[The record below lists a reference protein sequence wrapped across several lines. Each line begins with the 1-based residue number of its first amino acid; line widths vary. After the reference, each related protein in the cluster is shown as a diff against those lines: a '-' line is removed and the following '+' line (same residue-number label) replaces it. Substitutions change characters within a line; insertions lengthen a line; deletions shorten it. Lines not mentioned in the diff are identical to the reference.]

1 MIFFERRGIIKVS
14 KFFVVSERERSM
26 RAIWFKGKRHEI
38 NCHGAFLLRAKGL
51 GERALLRIAAGD
63 IYRIHVNGEFAHW
76 GPAKTANGRS
86 PVDEIP
92 LGKYLNNGEAVIA
105 VEITGYAIDVL
116 GTCNDEAFFSA
127 EVVEGDRTV
136 YTAYDFEAYLLNDT
150 IRKVSRYSWQRHF
163 VECYRM
169 EKDRRSF
176 YLGNT
181 EGRIPSE
188 IIDVKGN
195 NRIKRVVRYP
205 SFETV
210 WAETPFE
217 AGSIG
222 HAPVENPYT
231 YIYMTDHQDN
241 GFSLDEIDP
250 LVHEFQSMVFEK
262 NNRFDAP
269 DGYRMYDLGRDLA
282 GFIRVELTVKKAA
295 RLYVIWDEVVQ
306 ENGRI
311 DPIRMHMTSISRYEL
326 AEGEYSL
333 ESMEPYTLKYIQ
345 TMVEEG
351 EVEIRRVGVRTYE
364 NPDAGRLA
372 FSSADKTYELLM
384 EAARNTFAQNAPDI
398 FMDCP
403 SRERAGWLCDSF
415 FTGQSEYLFTGVSRV
430 EKHFLDNYAHCPE
443 IPYMPEGMIPMC
455 YPGEFMISKK
465 HPYIA
470 NWALWYL
477 LELETYLTRTHDEV
491 IREDSRKKVDGLLRF
506 FEKHENEF
514 GLLENVPGWTFVEW
528 SMANDPEF
536 VKGINFPSSMLY
548 SGALRAI
555 AKAYDRPELSEK
567 ADRIVE
573 TIRSMARLESGFWC
587 DNAVRDGNGKPVL
600 TGNTS
605 ETCQYYAFFFGI
617 ATPERDGELFRILL
631 EEFGADRVQEECYPT
646 VHKANAFIGN
656 ILRMAYLSENGYAE
670 AALSQVVD
678 YYLYMAERTNTLWEY
693 NTPHKSCNHG
703 FASFIATV
711 ILRSICG
718 YDGCTDKV
726 IRIRE
731 AFDGMDAYA
740 KLPLDDT
747 RFVTITVKDGVRTVD
762 APEGY
767 TVKNV

>member
-1 MIFFERRGIIKVS
+1 
-14 KFFVVSERERSM
+14 M
-26 RAIWFKGKRHEI
+26 RAVWFKGKRHEI
-38 NCHGAFLLRAKGL
+38 NCHGAFLLRAKEL
-51 GERALLRIAAGD
+51 GEDARLRIAAGD

-92 LGKYLNNGEAVIA
+92 LGAYLKNGEAVIA

-127 EVVEGDRTV
+127 EVVEGEKTR
-136 YTAYDFEAYLLNDT
+136 YTTYDFEAYLLNDT

-163 VECYRM
+163 VECYQM
-169 EKDRRSF
+169 QKDRRSF
-176 YLGNT
+176 YLGDT
-181 EGRIPSE
+181 EGRIPSA

-205 SFETV
+205 DFHTV
-210 WAETPFE
+210 WADTPFE
-217 AGSIG
+217 VGSIS
-222 HAPVENPYT
+222 HAPVETPYS
-231 YIYMTDHQDN
+231 YIYMEEHQDN
-241 GFSLDEIDP
+241 GFPTEEIVP
-250 LVHEFQSMVFEK
+250 LATEFQSMVFTR
-262 NNRFDAP
+262 NDRTDAL

-282 GFIRVELTVKKAA
+282 GFIRMEVSVKKAA
-295 RLYVIWDEVVQ
+295 KLYCIWDEVVQ

-364 NPDAGRLA
+364 NPNADRLE
-372 FSSADKTYELLM
+372 FRCADKKYETLM

-403 SRERAGWLCDSF
+403 SRERAGWLCDSY
-415 FTGQSEYLFTGVSRV
+415 FTGQSEYLFTGVSLV

-477 LELETYLTRTHDEV
+477 LELQMYLSRTKDME
-491 IREDSRKKVDGLLRF
+491 IYEDSRKKVDGLLRF
-506 FEKHENEF
+506 FERCENEY

-528 SMANDPEF
+528 SMANDPSF

-548 SGALRAI
+548 SGALRAV
-555 AKAYDRPELSEK
+555 AKAYDRPELAEK

-587 DNAVRDGNGKPVL
+587 DNAVRDEKGVPHL

-605 ETCQYYAFFFGI
+605 ETCQYYAFYFGI
-617 ATPERDGELFRILL
+617 ATPERDGKLL
-631 EEFGADRVQEECYPT
+631 DTLLHEFGADRVQETTYPT
-646 VHKANAFIGN
+646 VHKSNAFIGN
-656 ILRMAYLSENGYAE
+656 ILRMGYLSDNGYAE

-703 FASFIATV
+703 FASFIAAV

-718 YDGCTDKV
+718 YDGCENRE
-726 IRIRE
+726 IRMRE
-731 AFDGMDAYA
+731 KFDGMDCYA
-740 KLPLDDT
+740 RLPVDDES
-747 RFVTITVKDGVRTVD
+747 FVTVTVKDGVRTVD

-767 TVKNV
+767 TVKMI